1 MVRRDCPIRAGK
13 IASTEGQVMKLRL
26 VVLGSLLVLL
36 LTGCDDKQA
45 AEIQA
50 ETEANLAKLTA
61 SGDLTHGA
69 VTVESEGDGYRV
81 VIADTVVK
89 PAPDMEMHLGTLRYL
104 HSPVDDDMIRYDDAE
119 VDSPISLRDA
129 DGTEAG
135 TMVVD
140 IERASGTWYKPLMA
154 FVSVD
159 VLLPSVQMES
169 PNEPTLQFDNV
180 QATLETEDPSAER
193 TNQTGTMSFDAMRVV
208 EDSGERTALE
218 GLRLESEFSGVNL
231 KAWTEASNALD
242 QAAQTGGD
250 VSGAIVQMIDS
261 LTAVRGS
268 VVLDHMEHA
277 DAAGVPQFS
286 LNGMQMTFGVA
297 DVDQEAGSLNLAI
310 GYEELTMAE
319 TAFAGDPTAGLMAP
333 VSATINVVFSNV
345 PFRQVASTLTAMAPN
360 LTQAG
365 EGQADIVALLVL
377 SALQTALSNADTRI
391 DLSGTQFALKDA
403 RMTLDGIVDVDPDA
417 MFGAVAKLDLAIYDL
432 DVLTERAMAL
442 PTGPEAQQL
451 QGALMYLASA
461 SERSEDGGEP
471 VDRYKIVVTPTG
483 DVQVN
488 GQPVF

>member
-1 MVRRDCPIRAGK
+1 MHIR
-13 IASTEGQVMKLRL
+13 S
-26 VVLGSLLVLL
+26 VVFGSLVALL

-45 AEIQA
+45 AEIKA
-50 ETEANLAKLTA
+50 ETEANLAALTA
-61 SGDLTHGA
+61 SGDLTHGE

-81 VIADTVVK
+81 AIADTIVK
-89 PAPDMEMHLGTLRYL
+89 PAPDMELHLGTLRYL
-104 HSPVDDDMIRYDDAE
+104 HMPVDDDMIRYEDAE
-119 VDSPISLRDA
+119 VDSPIALRQA
-129 DGTEAG
+129 DGTDVG

-154 FVSVD
+154 FVSLD

-180 QATLETEDPSAER
+180 QATLETEDPRAER

-231 KAWTEASNALD
+231 AAWTTASNALD

-250 VSGAIVQMIDS
+250 VSGAVIQMIDS
-261 LTAVRGS
+261 ITAARGS
-268 VVLDHMEHA
+268 LVLDHIEHA
-277 DAAGVPQFS
+277 DAAGVEQFS
-286 LNGMQMTFGVA
+286 LNGMQMTFGLA
-297 DVDQEAGSLNLAI
+297 DVDQEAGSLNLAL
-310 GYEELTMAE
+310 GYDELTMAE
-319 TAFAGDPTAGLMAP
+319 TAFDGDPTAGLMAP
-333 VSATINVVFSNV
+333 VSATINIAFNNV

-360 LTQAG
+360 LTQTG

-391 DLSGTQFALKDA
+391 DLSGTQIALKDA
-403 RMTLDGIVDVDPDA
+403 RMTLDGIVDVDPNA

-432 DVLTERAMAL
+432 DALTERAMAL
-442 PTGPEAQQL
+442 PAGPEAQQL
-451 QGALMYLASA
+451 QSSLMYLASV
-461 SERSEDGGEP
+461 STRSEDGGET
-471 VDRYKIVVTPTG
+471 VDRYKVVVTPTG

>member
-1 MVRRDCPIRAGK
+1 
-13 IASTEGQVMKLRL
+13 MKLRL

-180 QATLETEDPSAER
+180 QATLETEDP
-193 TNQTGTMSFDAMRVV
+193 
-208 EDSGERTALE
+208 SGERTALE